1 MAKDK
6 KNTLLTPQS
15 TKPFDQRVPF
25 KNPFFQGKPSAFNKN
40 NARVVTSFRTQN
52 RGGGGK

>member
-15 TKPFDQRVPF
+15 TKPLDLRIPS
-25 KNPFFQGKPSAFNKN
+25 KNSFFPQQKPNFPKVNT
-40 NARVVTSFRTQN
+40 RTSTVFRTQN

>member
-15 TKPFDQRVPF
+15 TKPFDLRIPS
-25 KNPFFQGKPSAFNKN
+25 KNSFLPQQKPTFPKFNT
-40 NARVVTSFRTQN
+40 RTSTVFRTQN

>member
-1 MAKDK
+1 MANDK

-15 TKPFDQRVPF
+15 TKPFDQRIPP
-25 KNPFFQGKPSAFNKN
+25 KNPFLLSQKSNFPKFNT
-40 NARVVTSFRTQN
+40 RTSTAFRTQN